1 MGNEPETRGGGNY
14 RTSDLY
20 FAAFLKT
27 AGVPLIDSVKTE
39 GRTYFLFEK
48 QETIP
53 DLKQAFFNR
62 TAKVGAHDYADDIR
76 SLKSMT
82 FTS

>member
-1 MGNEPETRGGGNY
+1 MSQNDGNY

-27 AGVPLIDSVKTE
+27 AGVPLVDAVKE
-39 GRTYFLFEK
+39 GGRTYFIFERSD
-48 QETIP
+48 TIP
-53 DLKQAFFNR
+53 DLKRGFFNR
-62 TAKVGAHDYADDIR
+62 SAKVVALDYADDVR

>member
-1 MGNEPETRGGGNY
+1 MSNTRVDGQY

-27 AGVPLIDSVKTE
+27 AGVILIDAVKEE
-39 GRTYFLFEK
+39 GRTQFVFEK
-48 QETIP
+48 SDSIP
-53 DLKQAFFNR
+53 DLKRGFFNR
-62 TAKVGAHDYADDIR
+62 SAKVVALDYADDIR

-82 FTS
+82 FTI